1 MKTNKEKTE
10 AKLFLY
16 LQWLSEEAKFRNRKT
31 LLEMT
36 FFETKQKENNVTNAQ
51 NITVFNEPIN
61 DVIVEQANQ
70 KNPLKIFKYNIE
82 MK

>member
-1 MKTNKEKTE
+1 
-10 AKLFLY
+10 
-16 LQWLSEEAKFRNRKT
+16 
-31 LLEMT
+31 MT

-82 MK
+82 MKLKGTQ